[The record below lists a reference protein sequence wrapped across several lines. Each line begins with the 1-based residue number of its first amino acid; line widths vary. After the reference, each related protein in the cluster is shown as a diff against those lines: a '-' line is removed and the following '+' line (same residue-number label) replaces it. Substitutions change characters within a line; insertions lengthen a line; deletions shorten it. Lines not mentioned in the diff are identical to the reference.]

1 MEQSL
6 YCHSFSTCHIL
17 YDTDLAYPNM
27 NLNGAF
33 DFVYLMQVNQVIF
46 YGETEIGIEIL
57 FRYIVF
63 IHCT

>member
-33 DFVYLMQVNQVIF
+33 DFFIYASQSSYFTLKLKS
-46 YGETEIGIEIL
+46 IL
-57 FRYIVF
+57 IYYDALLLF
-63 IHCT
+63 IALR

>member
-33 DFVYLMQVNQVIF
+33 DFIFWMQVNL
-46 YGETEIGIEIL
+46 GIEFSPYCSNL
-57 FRYIVF
+57 KFLYIALR
-63 IHCT
+63 

>member
-33 DFVYLMQVNQVIF
+33 DFIFWMQVND
-46 YGETEIGIEIL
+46 IEIL
-57 FRYIVF
+57 FKCIVS